1 MEVVYCALLA
11 LGCFGLLT
19 LVLRRR
25 AMGPRARPL
34 GMVLMLA
41 AFASLFVGVLM
52 TNPPEWLPYVAWS
65 VAGAAVALLRHAP
78 PVPAGDRG

>member
-11 LGCFGLLT
+11 LALFALTT

-34 GMVLMLA
+34 GMVLVLA
-41 AFASLFVGVLM
+41 AFGSLFVGVIVAD
-52 TNPPEWLPYVAWS
+52 PPPWLPYVAWS
-65 VAGAAVALLRHAP
+65 VAGVAVALLRHAP
-78 PVPAGDRG
+78 VVSSGDRG